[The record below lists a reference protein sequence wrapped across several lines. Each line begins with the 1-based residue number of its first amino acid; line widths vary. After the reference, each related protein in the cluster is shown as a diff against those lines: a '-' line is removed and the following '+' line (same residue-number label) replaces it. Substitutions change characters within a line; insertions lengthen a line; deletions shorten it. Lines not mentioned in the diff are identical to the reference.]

1 VGRRLIHDQKAS
13 ACFRISSAN
22 KTSLSTTDPSRNL
35 LQISALNRH
44 NALDPILVFMQ
55 QSISSTTQNENK
67 AKGRERERERERE
80 NLFSRKHNSI
90 RFWNRNAK
98 EKKNPNPKLKFQC
111 RLDPDSQGR

>member
-80 NLFSRKHNSI
+80 RTSSPENTILLDSGTEMQKRKKIQTQN
-90 RFWNRNAK
+90 
-98 EKKNPNPKLKFQC
+98 
-111 RLDPDSQGR
+111 

>member
-44 NALDPILVFMQ
+44 NARDPILVFMQ

-67 AKGRERERERERE
+67 AKERERERERERE
-80 NLFSRKHNSI
+80 KKTSSPENTILLDSGTEMQKRKKIQTQN
-90 RFWNRNAK
+90 
-98 EKKNPNPKLKFQC
+98 
-111 RLDPDSQGR
+111 

>member
-13 ACFRISSAN
+13 TCFRISSAN
-22 KTSLSTTDPSRNL
+22 KTSLSTTDPSPNL

-67 AKGRERERERERE
+67 AKKERERE
-80 NLFSRKHNSI
+80 K
-90 RFWNRNAK
+90 W
-98 EKKNPNPKLKFQC
+98 
-111 RLDPDSQGR
+111 G

>member
-13 ACFRISSAN
+13 TCCRISSAN
-22 KTSLSTTDPSRNL
+22 KTSLSTIDPSRNL

-44 NALDPILVFMQ
+44 NALDPILFFMQ

-67 AKGRERERERERE
+67 AKEREREREE
-80 NLFSRKHNSI
+80 NLFSRKHNST

-98 EKKNPNPKLKFQC
+98 EKKREKKIQTQN
-111 RLDPDSQGR
+111 

>member
-13 ACFRISSAN
+13 TCFRISSAN

-67 AKGRERERERERE
+67 TMERERERERERE
-80 NLFSRKHNSI
+80 PLLQKTQFY
-90 RFWNRNAK
+90 
-98 EKKNPNPKLKFQC
+98 
-111 RLDPDSQGR
+111 